1 MIARNS
7 QRGIKLGDSS
17 SASITNC
24 TITGN
29 TTEWGGA
36 GIEFVN
42 SSPTV
47 TNCIIS
53 NNTATSN
60 GGGIRCRLNSSPTIT
75 NCTISNNTA
84 GGGGGGMYI
93 QTNSSAAVTNSILW
107 ADAPEEISVE
117 TGTITVTYSDI
128 QGGWEGIGNIDADPL
143 FVGAGDYHLTA
154 GSPSIDAGT
163 SDGAPAIDI
172 EGTTRPQGNGYDMGA
187 YEEFIIPG
195 DIDYSENIDLRDAI
209 LALQVCIG
217 IAPNSA
223 IHKEADVNGDNKIGI
238 AEAIY
243 ALQVVAGRHNHPPE
257 LNPIGNKSVDENS
270 TLTFTVSAIDI
281 DRDTLTY
288 SAINLPD
295 GASFDADTRVFSWTP
310 TYAQSGPYDVIFT
323 VTDIF
328 GALDSET
335 IRITVIHVSV
345 VEEWEYI
352 LDGGQGNGNMT
363 LTVKQDGTISAEGNW
378 GYGPELTEPHIH
390 RTVEGSYSDCPV
402 TIDGSSISFT
412 CQGSAQD
419 NSVPG
424 EYPEYMVSPFTLAFN
439 GTTNNGQGSGIYTIT
454 FTNPL
459 WTPSIS
465 GNWESTRTSGSGIT
479 E

>member
-1 MIARNS
+1 M
-7 QRGIKLGDSS
+7 RGVKFANSS

-29 TTEWGGA
+29 TVEWGGA
-36 GIEFVN
+36 GIEFEN

-84 GGGGGGMYI
+84 GGGGGMYI
-93 QTNSSAAVTNSILW
+93 QTNSSPAVTNSILW

-143 FVGAGDYHLTA
+143 FVGAGDYHLTV

-163 SDGAPAIDI
+163 SDDAPGTDI

-195 DIDYSENIDLRDAI
+195 DIDYGETIDLRDAI

-217 IAPNSA
+217 LASTSA
-223 IHKEADVNGDNKIGI
+223 IHKEADVNGDNKIGLE
-238 AEAIY
+238 EAIH
-243 ALQVVAGRHNHPPE
+243 ALQVVAGRYNHPPE
-257 LNPIGNKSVDENS
+257 LNPIGNKSVDKNS
-270 TLTFTVSAIDI
+270 ELSFSISGSDADG
-281 DRDTLTY
+281 DTLTY
-288 SAINLPD
+288 SASNLPN
-295 GASFDADTRVFSWTP
+295 GATFNPGTRTFSWIP
-310 TYAQSGPYDVIFT
+310 TDSQSGPYDVTFT

-352 LDGGQGNGNMT
+352 LDGGQGNGNMI
-363 LTVKQDGTISAEGNW
+363 LTGKQDGTISVEGSW
-378 GYGPELTEPHIH
+378 GYGPVLTEPHIH
-390 RTVEGSYSDCPV
+390 RTVEGSYSDCLL

-412 CQGSAQD
+412 CQGTAQD
-419 NSVPG
+419 NSVPP
-424 EYPEYMVSPFTLAFN
+424 EYPEYMVSSFTLTFS
-439 GTTNNGQGSGIYTIT
+439 GTTNNGQGSGTYTIT
-454 FTNPL
+454 FTNPG

-465 GNWESTRTSGSGIT
+465 GNWVATRTSGSGIT